1 VTSATSPI
9 FDDTFRRQLIDLF
22 KWRRDVRSFLD
33 KPVPQDILDKLIY
46 LTDLAP
52 SVGLSQ
58 PWRFIFVNDLARRAA
73 IKANFETCNQMAL
86 AAQDKDQD
94 TNRANIYARLKLAGL
109 DEAPCQFAVCTEID
123 PAQGYGLGRVTMPE
137 MTSYS
142 TVMAIHTLWLAART
156 YGLGLGW
163 VSILDPDAIMNILD
177 APKNW
182 QLTGYFCLGYP
193 AIISDTP
200 ELERLGWEKRAS
212 KIHVIHR

>member
-1 VTSATSPI
+1 MTSATSPI

-33 KPVPQDILDKLIY
+33 KPVPQDILDKLID

-86 AAQDKDQD
+86 AAQN

-109 DEAPCQFAVCTEID
+109 DEAPCQFAVCTEIE
-123 PAQGYGLGRVTMPE
+123 PTQGHGLGRATMPE

-177 APKNW
+177 APQNW

-200 ELERLGWEKRAS
+200 ELERLGWEQRHKS
-212 KIHVIHR
+212 KLHIIQR